1 MKKRFLLPAAFLLTS
16 SFLSYGLV
24 AKADDDHKE
33 KDYYNY
39 NNEQKYEQSDYE
51 KYRDEEDDDD
61 NYDYYEKGN
70 GEYERHHEKYDDDD
84 DDEYEEYE
92 QNQDY
97 YYYDQQQPQINV
109 VNESWYKWS
118 RSATEPTETT
128 ALPISQAGEISLKL
142 NNEEPITVGAIP
154 NVSQLLVPVEEV
166 AKYLGAKTV
175 VYPNS
180 EIIEINKGNM
190 QLIVRNNT
198 KVVYENMRKTP
209 MQAQMVKK
217 NDVYYM
223 PISVLANGLGFQI
236 NEKTTN
242 NQILLEGVAQL

>member
-1 MKKRFLLPAAFLLTS
+1 MKKRFLLPAAFLFTS
-16 SFLSYGLV
+16 SVLSYGLV

-39 NNEQKYEQSDYE
+39 NNEQKYEQLDYE

-61 NYDYYEKGN
+61 NYDYYEKGE
-70 GEYERHHEKYDDDD
+70 GEYERHHEKYED
-84 DDEYEEYE
+84 DDEDEYE

-97 YYYDQQQPQINV
+97 YYYDQQQPQVNV

-118 RSATEPTETT
+118 RSAAEPTETT
-128 ALPISQAGEISLKL
+128 ALPISQAAEISLKL

-209 MQAQMVKK
+209 MQAQIVKK